1 MKKIILDIIQISI
14 FLVLVS
20 CSKEKVCNNL
30 QTGSYT
36 GEFITASGDKLPDQ
50 TMQLTE
56 VSSSYLVI
64 NGTNISRNECSVMGT
79 FLYFPLLYQG
89 GPVTIQGQI
98 SKKKGKYFLDG
109 FFLTTQFPV
118 AQPVSG
124 TFKLKQN

>member
-1 MKKIILDIIQISI
+1 MKKINLYRIQI
-14 FLVLVS
+14 FLILFFAS

-109 FFLTTQFPV
+109 FFFTTQFPV

>member
-64 NGTNISRNECSVMGT
+64 NAPILGVTNV
-79 FLYFPLLYQG
+79 Q
-89 GPVTIQGQI
+89 
-98 SKKKGKYFLDG
+98 
-109 FFLTTQFPV
+109 
-118 AQPVSG
+118 
-124 TFKLKQN
+124 

>member
-1 MKKIILDIIQISI
+1 MKKIIFDIIQISI

-30 QTGSYT
+30 PTGSYT
-36 GEFITASGDKLPDQ
+36 GEFITANGNQLPNQ

-79 FLYFPLLYQG
+79 FSSFPLLYQG

-109 FFLTTQFPV
+109 FFFTTQFPV